1 MSLHSIGYLFREGL
15 KSLWKN
21 RTMTIAS
28 VGVLIACLLMTGV
41 AGLLSM
47 NLSSTMT
54 SIEGSNTLT
63 VYLREDV
70 PSLTAVRIGEELR
83 QINNIAECTFVPKD
97 DALSGIMQG
106 MDSSSTLFESFTGD
120 NNPLPDAYEIS
131 LEDLS
136 LYDQTISA
144 IKAVDGVDRI
154 SDYRSVAVRLKQ
166 PGPAGAVLQHWHCDN
181 PGSGFPVHHCQHGE
195 GDDFFP
201 PHGNQH
207 YEIRGRYQWVCAD
220 ALHCRGCGNRP
231 ALRGGFRYDPVFC
244 LRLGGRGCLCP
255 GSLAGHCGYP
265 PLCVVPLWGLSGGGH
280 AVWPVGRHHFH
291 WQVFE
296 KRGQRTRLYNSAGS
310 PA

>member
-154 SDYRSVAVRLKQ
+154 SDYRSVAVRLSSLDRLVRYCSIGIVTILAVVSLFIIVNTVKVTIFSRRMEISIMKSV
-166 PGPAGAVLQHWHCDN
+166 GATNGFVRMPFIVEGVVIGLL
-181 PGSGFPVHHCQHGE
+181 SGEVSATILYFAYDWAVE
-195 GDDFFP
+195 VV
-201 PHGNQH
+201 
-207 YEIRGRYQWVCAD
+207 Y
-220 ALHCRGCGNRP
+220 ALVPWLAIVDIHPYVWFLYGAYLVVGM
-231 ALRGGFRYDPVFC
+231 LFG
-244 LRLGGRGCLCP
+244 LLGGTISIGKYLKKE
-255 GSLAGHCGYP
+255 GENAI
-265 PLCVVPLWGLSGGGH
+265 V
-280 AVWPVGRHHFH
+280 
-291 WQVFE
+291 
-296 KRGQRTRLYNSAGS
+296 
-310 PA
+310 

>member
-154 SDYRSVAVRLKQ
+154 SDYRSVAVRLSSLDRLVRYCSIGIVTILAVVSLFIIVNTVKVTIFSRRMEISIMKSLGATNGFVRM
-166 PGPAGAVLQHWHCDN
+166 PFIVEGVVIGLLSGAVSATILYFAYDWA
-181 PGSGFPVHHCQHGE
+181 VE
-195 GDDFFP
+195 VV
-201 PHGNQH
+201 
-207 YEIRGRYQWVCAD
+207 Y
-220 ALHCRGCGNRP
+220 ALVPWLAIVDIHPYVWFLYGAYLVVGM
-231 ALRGGFRYDPVFC
+231 LFG
-244 LRLGGRGCLCP
+244 LLGGTISIGKYLKKE
-255 GSLAGHCGYP
+255 GENAI
-265 PLCVVPLWGLSGGGH
+265 V
-280 AVWPVGRHHFH
+280 
-291 WQVFE
+291 
-296 KRGQRTRLYNSAGS
+296 
-310 PA
+310 

>member
-154 SDYRSVAVRLKQ
+154 SDYRSVAVRLSSLDRLVRYCSIGIVTILAVVSLFIIANTVRVAMFSRRLEISIMKSV
-166 PGPAGAVLQHWHCDN
+166 GATNWFVRIPFIVEGVIIGLVSGGLASLILNLVYDRLISSVQILNFFTPVPLDGYRGAIVLSFLLI
-181 PGSGFPVHHCQHGE
+181 GTAFGALGGIIS
-195 GDDFFP
+195 
-201 PHGNQH
+201 
-207 YEIRGRYQWVCAD
+207 IGRYLKKDV
-220 ALHCRGCGNRP
+220 
-231 ALRGGFRYDPVFC
+231 GGIIT
-244 LRLGGRGCLCP
+244 L
-255 GSLAGHCGYP
+255 
-265 PLCVVPLWGLSGGGH
+265 
-280 AVWPVGRHHFH
+280 
-291 WQVFE
+291 
-296 KRGQRTRLYNSAGS
+296 
-310 PA
+310 

>member
-120 NNPLPDAYEIS
+120 NNPFPMPMRS
-131 LEDLS
+131 RW
-136 LYDQTISA
+136 
-144 IKAVDGVDRI
+144 RI
-154 SDYRSVAVRLKQ
+154 
-166 PGPAGAVLQHWHCDN
+166 
-181 PGSGFPVHHCQHGE
+181 
-195 GDDFFP
+195 
-201 PHGNQH
+201 
-207 YEIRGRYQWVCAD
+207 
-220 ALHCRGCGNRP
+220 
-231 ALRGGFRYDPVFC
+231 
-244 LRLGGRGCLCP
+244 
-255 GSLAGHCGYP
+255 
-265 PLCVVPLWGLSGGGH
+265 
-280 AVWPVGRHHFH
+280 
-291 WQVFE
+291 
-296 KRGQRTRLYNSAGS
+296 
-310 PA
+310 

>member
-154 SDYRSVAVRLKQ
+154 SDYRSVAVRLSSLDRLVRYCSIGIVTILAVVSLFIIVNTVKVTIFSRRMEISIMKSVGATNGFVRM
-166 PGPAGAVLQHWHCDN
+166 PFIVEGVVIGLLSGAVSATILYFAYD
-181 PGSGFPVHHCQHGE
+181 SAVE
-195 GDDFFP
+195 VV
-201 PHGNQH
+201 
-207 YEIRGRYQWVCAD
+207 Y
-220 ALHCRGCGNRP
+220 ALVPWLAIVDIHPYVWFLYGAYLVVGM
-231 ALRGGFRYDPVFC
+231 LFG
-244 LRLGGRGCLCP
+244 LLGGTISIGKYLKKE
-255 GSLAGHCGYP
+255 G
-265 PLCVVPLWGLSGGGH
+265 
-280 AVWPVGRHHFH
+280 
-291 WQVFE
+291 E
-296 KRGQRTRLYNSAGS
+296 KAIV
-310 PA
+310 